1 MIQITIDE
9 AINGYVVN
17 VSNFKNGAFYKEIC
31 ERKIDALQI
40 VLNYVKK
47 ECEKEVK
54 LIQEGGKYNVI

>member
-1 MIQITIDE
+1 MIDITINE
-9 AINGYVVN
+9 AINGFI
-17 VSNFKNGAFYKEIC
+17 VSVFDWKEGKGYKEIC

-54 LIQEGGKYNVI
+54 LIKEGGI

>member
-1 MIQITIDE
+1 MISITIDE
-9 AINGYVVN
+9 AVNGYT
-17 VSNFKNGAFYKEIC
+17 VSVFDWNSVKKHKEIC

-54 LIQEGGKYNVI
+54 LIQEGGKLQ

>member
-1 MIQITIDE
+1 MVNVTIDE
-9 AINGYVVN
+9 AINGYIVN
-17 VSNFKNGAFYKEIC
+17 IFDWKEGKGHKEVC
-31 ERKIDALQI
+31 ERRIDALQI